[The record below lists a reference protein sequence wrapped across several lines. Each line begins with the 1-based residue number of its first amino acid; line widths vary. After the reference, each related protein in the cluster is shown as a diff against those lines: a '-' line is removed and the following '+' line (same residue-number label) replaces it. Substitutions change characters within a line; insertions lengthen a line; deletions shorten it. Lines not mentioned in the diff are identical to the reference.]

1 MEDGAK
7 ARQFLTED
15 LRDDARTDM
24 LFSWLLAECYALL
37 GESDE
42 AVEWLRNAVDGGFL
56 NPRFFSKVDP
66 FLEPIRGLAEFHE
79 LMEQLE
85 RRWAALRV

>member
-1 MEDGAK
+1 M
-7 ARQFLTED
+7 ED
-15 LRDDARTDM
+15 LRNDARSDM

-37 GESDE
+37 GELDE

-56 NPRFFSKVDP
+56 NPRFFSEVDP
-66 FLEPIRGLAEFHE
+66 FLEPIRALPEFQE

-85 RRWAALRV
+85 QRWTTLWV